1 MCRDDFVDLTWERVY
16 IICGKFWNIHLLMTR
31 VWSSCCDPFVVDR
44 TLKSDYKLTPQH
56 LHVYRNIKQTLSSDS
71 VYVSDSSS
79 LHQSSCHL
87 ITVPLWWQ
95 STSTCQAP
103 LSPSSL
109 PSSFSPFWESLQAA
123 GNSSALGDSKVK
135 IKVYWLHLKGS
146 NTTWVLLIFVVV
158 RIGIKACCFF
168 IKCTLTWV
176 QLISAILVF
185 LKSVNSCWVEGTG
198 L

>member
-1 MCRDDFVDLTWERVY
+1 MCRDHFVDLTWERVY

-56 LHVYRNIKQTLSSDS
+56 LHVYRNIKQTQSSDS

-79 LHQSSCHL
+79 LHQSSCLL

-123 GNSSALGDSKVK
+123 GNSH
-135 IKVYWLHLKGS
+135 LHLVIAKS
-146 NTTWVLLIFVVV
+146 RLKYTDFTWREATPLEYCSFLLLYVLV
-158 RIGIKACCFF
+158 
-168 IKCTLTWV
+168 
-176 QLISAILVF
+176 
-185 LKSVNSCWVEGTG
+185 
-198 L
+198 